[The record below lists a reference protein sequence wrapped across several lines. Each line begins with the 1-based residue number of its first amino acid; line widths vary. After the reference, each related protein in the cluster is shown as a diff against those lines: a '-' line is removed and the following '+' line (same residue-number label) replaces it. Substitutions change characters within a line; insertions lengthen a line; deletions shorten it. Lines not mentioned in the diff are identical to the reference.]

1 MHYGWS
7 APFMPILE
15 NPDSPIPITQF
26 DVNWLES
33 IYLIGGLAGLP
44 VTIFCVD
51 RVGRKG
57 SILFAAFISL
67 ISWLLIGLGNNVVYL
82 YIAR

>member
-15 NPDSPIPITQF
+15 KPDSPIPITQF

-33 IYLIGGLAGLP
+33 VYLIGGLAGLP
-44 VTIFCVD
+44 VTIFFVD
-51 RVGRKG
+51 RLGRKG
-57 SILFAAFISL
+57 SILFAAVISL